1 MDLNEIEK
9 KFYLYKE
16 KNFFQRFFG
25 HLGTVIKHK
34 RYVRRACFKMGLV
47 KQGLFHD
54 MSKFSLTEFV
64 PSVKY
69 YSGKASPN
77 AADRYFTGCSRA
89 WLHHKGR
96 NKHHYEYWID
106 YSSRLAEPKLC
117 GMLPAPMPVKYIVE
131 MLMDRIAACKVYNGD
146 AYTTSSP
153 IEYYSRGM
161 EPAPL
166 HEKTKAILEMLLLM
180 LSVWGEEKT
189 FDFVRKELLP
199 KSCKFDKTKNLT
211 KCLEF
216 CEKVTK
222 RLEADKKKK

>member
-34 RYVRRACFKMGLV
+34 HHVRRACFKMGLV
-47 KQGLFHD
+47 RQGLFHD

-69 YSGKASPN
+69 YSGKVSPN

-106 YSSRLAEPKLC
+106 FSVREPRYLFACK
-117 GMLPAPMPVKYIVE
+117 MPLRYVGE
-131 MLMDRIAACKVYNGD
+131 MVADRYAACKSYNGD
-146 AYTTSSP
+146 KYTKKDP
-153 IEYYSRGM
+153 YDYYMLGKGKIEI
-161 EPAPL
+161 
-166 HEKTKAILEMLLLM
+166 HEDTDAVLEKVLIIMKDEGENAAFSYMKSLL
-180 LSVWGEEKT
+180 
-189 FDFVRKELLP
+189 
-199 KSCKFDKTKNLT
+199 
-211 KCLEF
+211 
-216 CEKVTK
+216 KVTK
-222 RLEADKKKK
+222 GTNYTAESLGIEKNINIEQKTEKITEN

>member
-1 MDLNEIEK
+1 MMDLNEIEK

-25 HLGTVIKHK
+25 HLGTVLKHK

-106 YSSRLAEPKLC
+106 FSVREPNYSFPCK
-117 GMLPAPMPVKYIVE
+117 MPLKYVGE
-131 MLMDRIAACKVYNGD
+131 MVADRYAACASYNGKNYKQSDPFDYYMLGKGKILIHEDTD
-146 AYTTSSP
+146 AVLEKVLIMMRDEGEKAAFSYMKSLMRVTKGTDYTAESLGIKKNTD
-153 IEYYSRGM
+153 IGEN
-161 EPAPL
+161 A
-166 HEKTKAILEMLLLM
+166 EKTANE
-180 LSVWGEEKT
+180 
-189 FDFVRKELLP
+189 
-199 KSCKFDKTKNLT
+199 
-211 KCLEF
+211 
-216 CEKVTK
+216 
-222 RLEADKKKK
+222 